1 MTELSKREYD
11 LSTESMDV
19 ECDVSGKLDRLINE
33 KLELKTLRGK
43 IQESYEK
50 HSQRMEALKIASKK

>member
-19 ECDVSGKLDRLINE
+19 ECDVSGKLDSLINE
-33 KLELKTLRGK
+33 KLELKTLREK
-43 IQESYEK
+43 ILESYEK
-50 HSQRMEALKIASKK
+50 HSQRMEALKIKR